1 MSKIIT
7 LKEKLSRKAIN
18 FDLDTAMM
26 NAYGVYPLG
35 YKILQNE
42 FEKAGYTH
50 RQGSGYISNDL
61 LTSDD
66 VSQFIKK
73 ITTKYEWL
81 SPCVKE
87 VDVTDISNQ
96 HSMLNTMRSTASV
109 VWKDRPI
116 PTPLSVKTS
125 ASAGAKRERTTESKM
140 TITAKTLSNEERI
153 ISRILNSKY
162 AREFEELM
170 HSKWKNGECPKRLL
184 AITAYFTHAVINAM
198 AVDAIEGIV
207 NKSEEYNGD
216 CETLHKQIT
225 EFLEEQEKSS
235 DKQGKAESKQRADY
249 NDK

>member
-1 MSKIIT
+1 MKKKIT
-7 LKEKLSRKAIN
+7 SKEKLSRKVIN
-18 FDLDTAMM
+18 FDINTAML
-26 NAYGVYPLG
+26 NAYGVYPSG
-35 YKILQNE
+35 YQILKRE

-50 RQGSGYISNDL
+50 RQGSGYVSNDKIS
-61 LTSDD
+61 SDD
-66 VSQFIKK
+66 VYQFIEK
-73 ITTKYEWL
+73 ITAKYEWL
-81 SPCVKE
+81 YPCTKE
-87 VDVTDISNQ
+87 MDVSNVVEKL
-96 HSMLNTMRSTASV
+96 SLLSTMNSTASV

-116 PTPLSVKTS
+116 PTPISVSESTKEKRVRTS
-125 ASAGAKRERTTESKM
+125 ERASELTK
-140 TITAKTLSNEERI
+140 NEERI

-225 EFLEEQEKSS
+225 EFLEEQKKSS

>member
-1 MSKIIT
+1 MSKSRIIN
-7 LKEKLSRKAIN
+7 EVLSRKAIN

-26 NAYGVYPLG
+26 NAYGVYPSG
-35 YKILQNE
+35 YQILQRE

-50 RQGSGYISNDL
+50 RQGSGYVSNN
-61 LTSDD
+61 
-66 VSQFIKK
+66 K
-73 ITTKYEWL
+73 ITTKDVYSFINKITAKYEWL
-81 SPCVKE
+81 YPCTKE
-87 VDVTDISNQ
+87 MDVSNVVEKISLL
-96 HSMLNTMRSTASV
+96 STMNSTANK

-116 PTPLSVKTS
+116 LAPISVSESTKEKRVRTS
-125 ASAGAKRERTTESKM
+125 ERASELTK
-140 TITAKTLSNEERI
+140 NEERI

-225 EFLEEQEKSS
+225 EFLEEHEKSS

-249 NDK
+249 NAK

>member
-1 MSKIIT
+1 
-7 LKEKLSRKAIN
+7 
-18 FDLDTAMM
+18 MM
-26 NAYGVYPLG
+26 NAYGVYPAG
-35 YKILQNE
+35 YKILQSE
-42 FEKAGYTH
+42 FEKAGYTRH
-50 RQGSGYISNDL
+50 QGSWYVSNDL

-66 VSQFIKK
+66 VSQFIEN
-73 ITTKYEWL
+73 ITTKYEWFGHSVTRL
-81 SPCVKE
+81 
-87 VDVTDISNQ
+87 DVTNIGDAHDFLPTIKKT
-96 HSMLNTMRSTASV
+96 LNK
-109 VWKDRPI
+109 VWKAALPI
-116 PTPLSVKTS
+116 PPPISVSESAKEKRVRTS
-125 ASAGAKRERTTESKM
+125 ERASELTK
-140 TITAKTLSNEERI
+140 NEERI

>member
-1 MSKIIT
+1 MSKSRIIN
-7 LKEKLSRKAIN
+7 EVLSRKAIN

-66 VSQFIKK
+66 VYQFIKK
-73 ITTKYEWL
+73 VTTKYEWL

-116 PTPLSVKTS
+116 PTPISVSESAKEKRVRTS
-125 ASAGAKRERTTESKM
+125 ERASELTK
-140 TITAKTLSNEERI
+140 NEERI